1 MLELAPVNTLLPSL
15 AVLAFINTG
24 HCRNTTQHSRVGRKG
39 LYMIELCQLG
49 TVSSPPST
57 ESRTSILKKKQVGQW
72 WCTPNPNT
80 QEAGEGGGSLSSN
93 LVYREH
99 ALY

>member
-1 MLELAPVNTLLPSL
+1 
-15 AVLAFINTG
+15 
-24 HCRNTTQHSRVGRKG
+24 
-39 LYMIELCQLG
+39 MIELCQLG

-80 QEAGEGGGSLSSN
+80 QEAEEGGGSLSSN

-99 ALY
+99 AINFVIYVAALIKWIILFLLLMYFISHL

>member
-1 MLELAPVNTLLPSL
+1 MLELAPVNILLPSL

-24 HCRNTTQHSRVGRKG
+24 HCRNTTQHSGVERKG
-39 LYMIELCQLG
+39 LYMIELCQLD

-57 ESRTSILKKKQVGQW
+57 ESRTSILKKQQVGQW

-80 QEAGEGGGSLSSN
+80 QEAEEGGSLSSN